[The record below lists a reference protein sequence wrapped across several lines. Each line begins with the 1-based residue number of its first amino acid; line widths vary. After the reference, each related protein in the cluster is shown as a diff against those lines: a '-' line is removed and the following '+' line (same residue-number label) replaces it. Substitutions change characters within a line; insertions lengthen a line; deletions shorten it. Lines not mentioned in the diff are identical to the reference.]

1 MEELQSLDVL
11 DREILEDARKKADR
25 VLKAADDTLKTRAGE
40 WASKTETDVAGLA
53 LKSRER
59 LKQARD
65 EIMARLPLERRRIGH
80 ETIET
85 LLAQNTGDFFRGLPR
100 QKILFLLERELAAR
114 AAELPSLG
122 LTALFRGLAEAEADA
137 ILGRV
142 LPPGSWTR
150 GKDAA
155 FEKEGAFPAI
165 RVDSPFVRVTASIDM
180 LAETLLEEKRAELA
194 GALFG
199 PLVPDLTAPDTPGGT
214 IPGTPGSATPG
225 MPGTPGPVRS
235 SGGGSDD

>member
-25 VLKAADDTLKTRAGE
+25 ILKTADDTLKTRNGE
-40 WASKTETDVAGLA
+40 WASKTETDVSELVR
-53 LKSRER
+53 KSKERMKRE
-59 LKQARD
+59 RD

-80 ETIET
+80 EKIEA
-85 LLAQNTGDFFRGLPR
+85 LLVQNTGDFFRGLPR
-100 QKILFLLERELAAR
+100 QKILFLLERELAVR
-114 AAELPSLG
+114 AAELPSLN
-122 LTALFRGLAEAEADA
+122 LTALCRGLTEAEAGD

-142 LPPGSWTR
+142 LAPGSWTR
-150 GKDAA
+150 GRDAA

-165 RVDSPFVRVTASIDM
+165 RIDSPFVRITASIDM

-199 PLVPDLTAPDTPGGT
+199 PLLPDLT
-214 IPGTPGSATPG
+214 
-225 MPGTPGPVRS
+225 MPGNTVSGSTMSGMPGPVRP